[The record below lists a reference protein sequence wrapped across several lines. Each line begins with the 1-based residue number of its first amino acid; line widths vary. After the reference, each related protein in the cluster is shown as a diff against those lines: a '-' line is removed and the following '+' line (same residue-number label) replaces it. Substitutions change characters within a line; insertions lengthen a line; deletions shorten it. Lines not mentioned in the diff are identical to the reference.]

1 MADFD
6 LLIVGGGLATA
17 RAVKAFREA
26 GADGSVAVVSKD
38 RWVPYHRP
46 PLSKRYLRGEQEREA
61 AFVEQPGFY
70 DEQRVELLLETTVE
84 RVLPAEHRV
93 ELAGGRAL
101 SYGRLLLASGA
112 WPRQLPVPGG
122 DLDGVLTLRTIDNST
137 AIREA
142 AEAGRQAVVVG
153 AGFIGMEVS
162 ASLRELDVAV
172 AQVHRGN
179 GLFDQF
185 GCADLSEFL
194 VELYRTNGVE
204 LFLED
209 EASRLRG
216 NGRVDAVET
225 KGGELLE
232 ADFVVAGV
240 GVDPQTAFLDGSGIE
255 VSNGIV
261 GRPLPDE
268 RSRRPGRG
276 RRGEL
281 LRPAVRAAAA
291 HRALVE
297 RELPGNAGRE
307 GAGRRRRGAVRHGL
321 DLLHRGFRD
330 DVQGVRRHH
339 ALRRDHD
346 TWIVLRR
353 EGDRLLPGRR
363 PLRRGTA
370 HGPGRGDRAAAQGRN
385 RGARRHPGGTDG
397 GQAALGRRFD
407 ARGRAVEPR
416 ERVAHR
422 HALPDEDRRVALR
435 VATGL
440 ALAQRAHQVH
450 EVRRLVALEG
460 RRELLVV
467 DPERVGG
474 VVDDRAELVTDPHVL
489 VHRAL
494 AILCGQGIPGARLH
508 EGVHDE
514 VGRAARDYTTG
525 PARLRVLR
533 RLGRRE
539 VGVRRLEPAGERRGV
554 QGRAELAEILVALG
568 DPPEEEVRIRPDAG
582 DGVDPERVESLDP
595 VLDHLRERILVGR
608 AVLDREPPP
617 GRIDAIEGVGDVLP
631 RHAADASPRRTSARS
646 ARRLR
651 PGSRP
656 RRRAPCSG
664 SAPA

>member
-84 RVLPAEHRV
+84 RVLPAQHRV

-172 AQVHRGN
+172 AQVHRGS

-185 GCADLSEFL
+185 GCAELSEFL

-261 GRPLPDE
+261 
-268 RSRRPGRG
+268 
-276 RRGEL
+276 
-281 LRPAVRAAAA
+281 
-291 HRALVE
+291 
-297 RELPGNAGRE
+297 
-307 GAGRRRRGAVRHGL
+307 
-321 DLLHRGFRD
+321 
-330 DVQGVRRHH
+330 
-339 ALRRDHD
+339 
-346 TWIVLRR
+346 
-353 EGDRLLPGRR
+353 
-363 PLRRGTA
+363 
-370 HGPGRGDRAAAQGRN
+370 
-385 RGARRHPGGTDG
+385 
-397 GQAALGRRFD
+397 
-407 ARGRAVEPR
+407 
-416 ERVAHR
+416 
-422 HALPDEDRRVALR
+422 
-435 VATGL
+435 
-440 ALAQRAHQVH
+440 
-450 EVRRLVALEG
+450 
-460 RRELLVV
+460 
-467 DPERVGG
+467 
-474 VVDDRAELVTDPHVL
+474 VDDRFRTSAPD
-489 VHRAL
+489 AL
-494 AILCGQGIPGARLH
+494 
-508 EGVHDE
+508 
-514 VGRAARDYTTG
+514 
-525 PARLRVLR
+525 
-533 RLGRRE
+533 
-539 VGVRRLEPAGERRGV
+539 
-554 QGRAELAEILVALG
+554 
-568 DPPEEEVRIRPDAG
+568 AG
-582 DGVDPERVESLDP
+582 DGEGRFDTVSTFFTEVFGTTFKVFGDITRSDEITTRGSFADGKAIAYYLDGG
-595 VLDHLRERILVGR
+595 RLVG
-608 AVLDREPPP
+608 ALLTGQDEETEQQLK
-617 GRIDAIEGVGDVLP
+617 DAI
-631 RHAADASPRRTSARS
+631 AAR
-646 ARRLR
+646 
-651 PGSRP
+651 G
-656 RRRAPCSG
+656 G
-664 SAPA
+664 IPAGLAAG

>member
-26 GADGSVAVVSKD
+26 GAEGSVAVVSKD

-172 AQVHRGN
+172 AQVHRGS

-185 GCADLSEFL
+185 GCAELSEFL

-261 GRPLPDE
+261 
-268 RSRRPGRG
+268 
-276 RRGEL
+276 
-281 LRPAVRAAAA
+281 
-291 HRALVE
+291 
-297 RELPGNAGRE
+297 
-307 GAGRRRRGAVRHGL
+307 
-321 DLLHRGFRD
+321 
-330 DVQGVRRHH
+330 
-339 ALRRDHD
+339 
-346 TWIVLRR
+346 
-353 EGDRLLPGRR
+353 
-363 PLRRGTA
+363 
-370 HGPGRGDRAAAQGRN
+370 
-385 RGARRHPGGTDG
+385 
-397 GQAALGRRFD
+397 
-407 ARGRAVEPR
+407 
-416 ERVAHR
+416 
-422 HALPDEDRRVALR
+422 
-435 VATGL
+435 
-440 ALAQRAHQVH
+440 
-450 EVRRLVALEG
+450 
-460 RRELLVV
+460 
-467 DPERVGG
+467 
-474 VVDDRAELVTDPHVL
+474 VDDRFRTSAPDVLASGDVANFYDPLFERQRRIEHWSNANYQGTQVGK
-489 VHRAL
+489 AL
-494 AILCGQGIPGARLH
+494 AGDDEGRFDTVSTFFTEVFGTTFKVFGDITRSDEITTRGSFSDGKAIAYYLDGGRFVGALLTGQDEETEQQLKDGIAARGGIP
-508 EGVHDE
+508 
-514 VGRAARDYTTG
+514 
-525 PARLRVLR
+525 
-533 RLGRRE
+533 
-539 VGVRRLEPAGERRGV
+539 
-554 QGRAELAEILVALG
+554 AELA
-568 DPPEEEVRIRPDAG
+568 
-582 DGVDPERVESLDP
+582 
-595 VLDHLRERILVGR
+595 
-608 AVLDREPPP
+608 
-617 GRIDAIEGVGDVLP
+617 
-631 RHAADASPRRTSARS
+631 AD
-646 ARRLR
+646 
-651 PGSRP
+651 
-656 RRRAPCSG
+656 
-664 SAPA
+664 